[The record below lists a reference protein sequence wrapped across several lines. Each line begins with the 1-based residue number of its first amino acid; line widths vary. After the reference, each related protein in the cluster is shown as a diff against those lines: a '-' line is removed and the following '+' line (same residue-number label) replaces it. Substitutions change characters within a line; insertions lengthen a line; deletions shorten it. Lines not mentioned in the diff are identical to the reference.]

1 MWQTPA
7 ERLALLELL
16 VRGTLKKRRAQTG
29 TWDAL
34 AELSWV
40 KRSGAP

>member
-29 TWDAL
+29 T
-34 AELSWV
+34 
-40 KRSGAP
+40 